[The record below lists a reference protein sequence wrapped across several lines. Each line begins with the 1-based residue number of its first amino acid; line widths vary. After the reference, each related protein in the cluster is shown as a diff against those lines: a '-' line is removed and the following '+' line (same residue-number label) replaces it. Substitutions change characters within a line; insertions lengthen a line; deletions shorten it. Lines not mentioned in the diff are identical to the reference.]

1 MSADPFLYCLQHL
14 TDYRQFERLASDLM
28 AGSDYPDIEPIG
40 GTGDG
45 GRDALHVSRAT
56 GTVTVFAYSVRSDWD
71 TKLRQDCVR
80 ISELDESPNRIVF
93 VSTQSIG
100 ATQKDAMRAETQRKY
115 GWSIEFY
122 DNERIRVMLVGPLK
136 SIVGQHPAIFCS
148 PWFERRG
155 GVLVTQEQHDLV
167 VIDHVPA
174 DHALATW
181 LFRKLTAAGYDAWC
195 YGAAPLAGENADQSV
210 RTLIQQ
216 RAARYLPILSAASLD
231 DPNFRG
237 RWAVSLIT
245 EGQTLPCQAS
255 DLETESLDAQMSQL
269 ERIPFDRGWAAGL
282 AALLKHLELAGIVQ
296 PIDPAVGHRIA
307 LNAYMTEP
315 LLREEPETV
324 YANVFKAEVPDTIL
338 LHELDHAKAP
348 LEPALRRRWAFARRG
363 KLLFSFAPPPDDIK
377 LQRPNPSAYDWR
389 RNSERFG
396 ISSENLVKE
405 LLRKS
410 LLVACHQCGFEWCEL
425 RYSFFLDEPPRTRHG
440 YQHVD
445 GQFTN
450 VSFCG
455 ERSWGMGERKHKFR
469 YQLGP
474 TFRVT
479 IDESGVIWVTMRFY
493 VRVTDH
499 AGTPLDKKLIPSRRK
514 RVTKSWWNR
523 QWLQR
528 TVGVMQ
534 FIAGTGSDIKAKIM
548 VGEGKHQ
555 VTVNVAPLMWECPVS
570 IDVEALD
577 RVGDFQEEMSEVGF
591 EVQMDQKSL

>member
-28 AGSDYPDIEPIG
+28 AGSHYPDIEPIG

-45 GRDALHVSRAT
+45 GRDALHLSKAT
-56 GTVTVFAYSVRSDWD
+56 GSVTVFAYSVRSDWD
-71 TKLRQDCVR
+71 TKLRQDCHR
-80 ISELDESPNRIVF
+80 ISELDESPDRIVF
-93 VSTQSIG
+93 VTTQAIG
-100 ATQKDAMRAETQRKY
+100 APQKDAMRAEVDKNY
-115 GWSIEFY
+115 GWPIEYY
-122 DNERIRVMLVGPLK
+122 DIERIRVMLVGPLK
-136 SIVGQHPAIFCS
+136 SLVGEHPAIFCS

-155 GVLVTQEQHDLV
+155 GVLVNQEQHDLI

-181 LFRKLTAAGYDAWC
+181 LFRKLSASGYDTWC

-231 DPNFRG
+231 DPTIRG

-245 EGQTLPCQAS
+245 EGRTLPCQATTIDS
-255 DLETESLDAQMSQL
+255 SLLDAQMSQL
-269 ERIPFDRGWAAGL
+269 QRIAFNDGWAGGL
-282 AALLKHLELAGIVQ
+282 GLLLKKLALAGIAQ
-296 PIDPAVGHRIA
+296 PLEPTVGRQIA

-315 LLREEPETV
+315 LLREEPEAV
-324 YANVFKAEVPDTIL
+324 YANVFKANVPATIL
-338 LHELDHAKAP
+338 LHELDHPKASLDP
-348 LEPALRRRWAFARRG
+348 TLRRRWAFARRG
-363 KLLFSFAPPPDDIK
+363 KLLFSFAPPPDDVS
-377 LQRPNPSAYDWR
+377 LSRPNPSAYAWR

-396 ISSENLVKE
+396 ISSEDLVKE

-455 ERSWGMGERKHKFR
+455 ERSWGIGERKHKFR

-474 TFRVT
+474 TFRITV
-479 IDESGVIWVTMRFY
+479 DESGDIWVTMRFY
-493 VRVTDH
+493 VRVTDD

-514 RVTKSWWNR
+514 RVTKNWWNR

-534 FIAGTGSDIKAKIM
+534 FIAGTGSDIKAKIV
-548 VGEGKHQ
+548 VGEGKQ
-555 VTVNVAPLMWECPVS
+555 RITVDVAPLMWECPVS

-577 RVGDFQEEMSEVGF
+577 RVGDFQEEMSAVRTIDDPE
-591 EVQMDQKSL
+591 EPHD